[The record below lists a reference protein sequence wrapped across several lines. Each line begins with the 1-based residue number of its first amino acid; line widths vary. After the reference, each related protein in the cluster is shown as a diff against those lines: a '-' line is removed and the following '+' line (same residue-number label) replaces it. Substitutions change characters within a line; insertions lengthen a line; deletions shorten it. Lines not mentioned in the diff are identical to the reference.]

1 MKMQKK
7 RNTEIEKLKNT
18 DIVKSKNRE
27 IEKLKKEKQKYK
39 ENIVLKTRHF

>member
-1 MKMQKK
+1 MQKQ

-39 ENIVLKTRHF
+39 ENIVFKTRHF